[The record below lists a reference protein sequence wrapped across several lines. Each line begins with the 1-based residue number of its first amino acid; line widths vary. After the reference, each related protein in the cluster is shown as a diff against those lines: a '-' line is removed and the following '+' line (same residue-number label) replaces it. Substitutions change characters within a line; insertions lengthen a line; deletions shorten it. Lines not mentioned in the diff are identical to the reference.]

1 MNTSDLNI
9 GVLHIGVLGADG
21 RMGRAVVRAIAQNKG
36 AKLAAALTAP
46 SSDNLGQDAGALSGI
61 EPCGV
66 MISADIKAGLSVCD
80 VLIDFSRPQAAIDT
94 VLAMHGTRCQTFV
107 TGTTGYSETEAK
119 ALSEAADG
127 IALLQSGNFS
137 LGVNLLEV
145 LTERAAKALGTDW
158 DIEIAEQHHKHK
170 VDAPSGTALMLGH
183 AAAKGRG
190 RELDDIRAPLR
201 EGIDAARNEGD
212 IGFSAIRGGDI
223 IGVHDVHFI
232 SALETFTLSH
242 RAGDRSLFAVGA
254 VTAALWA
261 AGQSAGR
268 HSMRDVLGL

>member
-1 MNTSDLNI
+1 MSDP
-9 GVLHIGVLGADG
+9 VKIGVLGADG
-21 RMGRAVVRAIAQNKG
+21 RMGRAVVKAISRNARAT
-36 AKLAAALTAP
+36 LTAALTAP
-46 SSDNLGQDAGALSGI
+46 NAATLGKDAGTVAGI

-66 MISADIKAGLSVCD
+66 LMSDDIAAGLADCD

-94 VLAMHGTRCQTFV
+94 VLAMHGTKCQTFV
-107 TGTTGYSETEAK
+107 TGTTGYSDTEAK
-119 ALSEAADG
+119 ALTEAAGG
-127 IALLQSGNFS
+127 ITLLQSGNFS

-145 LTERAAKALGTDW
+145 LVEHAARALGPDW
-158 DIEIAEQHHKHK
+158 DIDIAEQHHKHK
-170 VDAPSGTALMLGH
+170 IDSPSGTALMLGE

-190 RELDDIRAPLR
+190 KTLSDIRAPIR
-201 EGIDAARNEGD
+201 ELSDAPRKDGD

-232 SALETFTLSH
+232 NPLETLMLSH

-261 AGQSAGR
+261 VQQKAGR
-268 HSMRDVLGL
+268 YTMRDVLGL